1 MRTAGAFELHIQ
13 QETDTRSMRVSIAL
27 RGALSDER
35 GTVHMTLGCLRL
47 DELEAYINALQD
59 ELDVL
64 RAEARRVFTVGVGH
78 A

>member
-1 MRTAGAFELHIQ
+1 
-13 QETDTRSMRVSIAL
+13 
-27 RGALSDER
+27 
-35 GTVHMTLGCLRL
+35 MTLGCLRL

-64 RAEARRVFTVGVGH
+64 RAEARRVFTGGVGH